1 MLVYLLG
8 VKFFLIHTWHPAAH
22 VVPDSMLGTE
32 AAGLRET
39 GLALQHMQAS
49 GHLEPLRAP
58 GLEGGFHAWP
68 RKIPHATRQL
78 RLYTTT
84 TEPTS
89 LEAMLC
95 RNRSHYNE
103 KPAHHT

>member
-68 RKIPHATRQL
+68 LPFIKLWEGGLFAEPRLTR
-78 RLYTTT
+78 
-84 TEPTS
+84 
-89 LEAMLC
+89 
-95 RNRSHYNE
+95 
-103 KPAHHT
+103 